1 MFSRKPIIVEA
12 SQLQVCPGPRVEPA
26 VKRWCPAVLV
36 SLLCA
41 LTAAPALAQQPA
53 QTPPS
58 TPVPSAPAQA
68 PVDVEAC
75 LSSHLQGQE
84 LRQSSKLLESRE
96 QFRQCARPECPSAI
110 ARDCVEWLGQYER
123 QIPSISVRVTADG
136 AGRSDAR
143 VSLDGVPVD
152 NRAGKAIELNP
163 GTHAIRVE
171 LAPFAPFE
179 TSLVISEG
187 DQFRVVDA
195 VFATPVKPSLAP
207 SQPEPKPLAPLVM
220 ERPVPVTAYIF
231 GAVTLAAAAN
241 AAGWALSSWSLRQ
254 ELEKACAPSCRPESV
269 DVLEQ
274 RAMIADISWGVSVAS
289 LLATVTFYALRP
301 EVPVESERP
310 IAFGLDV
317 LPGGAVGSVSVSA
330 F

>member
-1 MFSRKPIIVEA
+1 MFSRKPATIEA
-12 SQLQVCPGPRVEPA
+12 SQLEVCRGPRVERA
-26 VKRWCPAVLV
+26 ALGWCPAVLV

-41 LTAAPALAQQPA
+41 LSAESALAQQPA
-53 QTPPS
+53 P
-58 TPVPSAPAQA
+58 APASSPAPPAQTQA

-96 QFRQCARPECPSAI
+96 QFRQCARQECPSAI

-152 NRAGKAIELNP
+152 NRAGKSIELNP
-163 GTHAIRVE
+163 GTHSIRVE

-187 DQFRVVDA
+187 DQFRVVEA
-195 VFATPVKPSLAP
+195 VFATPVKPSLLA
-207 SQPEPKPLAPLVM
+207 QPEPRPVAPLVM
-220 ERPVPVTAYIF
+220 ERPVPVTAYVF

-254 ELEKACAPSCRPESV
+254 ELEKACAPSCKPASV